1 MIERELLI
9 DGAWSPSAG
18 GARRDVLDPATG
30 ELVGRSAIAD
40 VADVERA
47 VAAAERARP
56 AWEAMHP
63 DERARILL
71 RGADLVERHVDEIAD
86 LLTREQGKPLDG
98 SAKEILFGVDVL
110 RYYAEQ
116 GRRSEGA
123 LRQSSRSDIR
133 SLVVRSPVGVVAAI
147 VPWNYPVDLYCWKV
161 APALAA
167 GCPVI
172 VKPPEE
178 TPLAIGR
185 VAELLVEAGLP
196 AGVLADIPGPGA
208 TVGAALSRHPK
219 VALVTATAS
228 TATGREILRAAADD
242 IKRVSL
248 ELGGHSPFV
257 VLEDADV
264 EEAAKAAAR
273 RSFSNMGQ
281 ICIAVNRIVV
291 AESCHAAFV
300 EALAARVGEM
310 RIGHGVLPGIEYGP
324 CLNEAVRTRAA
335 EHIADATSRGGR
347 IVTGG
352 GPLSGD
358 GYDAGTFFA
367 PTIVDGVP
375 AGARI
380 LEEETFGP
388 VVGVQT
394 AGSDA
399 EALAIANAS
408 PYGLAGYVY
417 SEDLER
423 AWSFAEKLEVGAVGV
438 NVNDTTELQA
448 PFGGWKLSGLGQELG
463 PEGLGVYQ
471 RTKHLKLRLR
481 DRTA

>member
-1 MIERELLI
+1 MTARELLI
-9 DGAWSPSAG
+9 DGRWVASAG
-18 GARRDVLDPATG
+18 GVRRDVLDPATG
-30 ELVGRSAIAD
+30 EVVGSSAIAD
-40 VADVERA
+40 VADVESA
-47 VAAAERARP
+47 VAAAVRARP
-56 AWEAMHP
+56 GWEAVHP

-71 RGADLVERHVDEIAD
+71 RGADLVQRHVDEIAD

-98 SAKEILFGVDVL
+98 SAKEILFGVEVL

-116 GRRSEGA
+116 GRRTEGA
-123 LRQSSRSDIR
+123 VRQSSRSDIR

-167 GCPVI
+167 GCPVV

-208 TVGAALSRHPK
+208 TVGAALSRHPD

-228 TATGREILRAAADD
+228 TATGRAIMRAAADD

-257 VLEDADV
+257 VLEDSDV
-264 EEAAKAAAR
+264 EAAAKAAAR

-291 AESCHAAFV
+291 AEPRHAEFV
-300 EALAARVGEM
+300 EALRASVGEM
-310 RIGHGVLPGIEYGP
+310 RIGHGVDAGIEYGP

-335 EHIADATSRGGR
+335 EHIADATGRGGR
-347 IVTGG
+347 VVVGG
-352 GPLSGD
+352 GPLTGS
-358 GYDAGTFFA
+358 GYDTGAFFA
-367 PTIVDGVP
+367 PTVVDDVP

-388 VVGVQT
+388 VVGVQAART
-394 AGSDA
+394 DA
-399 EALAIANAS
+399 ELLAIANAS
-408 PYGLAGYVY
+408 PYGLAAYVY
-417 SEDLER
+417 GEDLER
-423 AWSFAEKLEVGAVGV
+423 AWSFAERLEAGAVGV

-481 DRTA
+481 DRTG